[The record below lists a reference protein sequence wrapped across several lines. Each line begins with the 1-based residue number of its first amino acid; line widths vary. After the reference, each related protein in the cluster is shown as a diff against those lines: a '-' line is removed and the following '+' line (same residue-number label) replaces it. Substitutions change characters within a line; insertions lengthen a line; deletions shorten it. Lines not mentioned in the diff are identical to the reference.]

1 MRAGKPLTVA
11 SKFNIGSM
19 TKGFT
24 AAAILRLRSQH
35 RLSFSDPVSRFFP
48 HAPPQKRDITVFHL
62 LTHTSGLAGHSAGT
76 GIMRRD
82 GAVNAILSQ
91 RLEYPPGTYYQY
103 QDDNYQLLAAINEVA
118 SGDKWEDYVAKELLA
133 PAHMRSTGFQGGD
146 WGHKGASGMRS
157 TAADIHR
164 WLTAIHEARI
174 FGRTESRELESPLMH
189 VRREPPFE
197 IHYGYGTRLYIR
209 GGRVAEAMLS
219 GIGDARQSSI
229 ARMLADG
236 TVVIVLSNAGQ
247 HRRTTWASYLAQRLV
262 PRK

>member
-1 MRAGKPLTVA
+1 
-11 SKFNIGSM
+11 
-19 TKGFT
+19 
-24 AAAILRLRSQH
+24 
-35 RLSFSDPVSRFFP
+35 
-48 HAPPQKRDITVFHL
+48 
-62 LTHTSGLAGHSAGT
+62 
-76 GIMRRD
+76 MRRD